1 MNYYPGKPQTF
12 KNICLKCNSTRFLD
26 VPIMCC
32 MWCVFSF
39 FLLHIFYFW
48 ARSNWLLSCCDVP
61 ANVYILIVFF
71 WVFFFFEGGGGGW
84 WWHKGKSNKSKH
96 SPFFFNATIKTWI
109 CFISYLLQEFKSWL
123 FWRWKWSNICMK
135 CWEIFKSADRPQ
147 VVRSKTNTYSC
158 SESLKKGHSI
168 T

>member
-71 WVFFFFEGGGGGW
+71 WVFFFFWRGGGGGD
-84 WWHKGKSNKSKH
+84 GD
-96 SPFFFNATIKTWI
+96 IKANLI
-109 CFISYLLQEFKSWL
+109 KV
-123 FWRWKWSNICMK
+123 NIVHFSSTQQLK
-135 CWEIFKSADRPQ
+135 LES
-147 VVRSKTNTYSC
+147 VLSHTYSR
-158 SESLKKGHSI
+158 SLNLGFFDDENDLISVWNVERFSNPL
-168 T
+168 TDPR